1 MQFSGTTDRSFKII
15 VVVTNFD
22 SENLIETFSFQLPN
36 YSNGQQAPVEMLIP
50 DGGFINIAVMAKN
63 SFGYSEKE
71 LITRVNVEKS

>member
-1 MQFSGTTDRSFKII
+1 MLFSGTTDRSLKII
-15 VVVTNFD
+15 VVVTDFD
-22 SENLIETFSFQLPN
+22 SEDLIERFSFQLPN
-36 YSNGQQAPVEMLIP
+36 YSDGQQATAEVLIP